1 MKIIKPSFELLDAV
15 DGAAVLRK
23 IEQCGRT
30 CYRSEDRITP
40 DSAAKFV
47 RNVIQRGHESVIE
60 HVSITAKFICDR
72 GVTHEIVRH
81 RIASYSQ
88 ESTRYCRYSDAK
100 FDGELTFIQP
110 CFLGETPDYE
120 NDPVANTWVRAC
132 GMIEA
137 DYKYML
143 ENGATPEQARAVLP
157 NSLKTELVCTM
168 NLREWRHF
176 FRLRCSERAHPQMRE
191 IALIALKVMHD
202 AVPIVFDDLWEV
214 YGNE

>member
-23 IEQCGRT
+23 IEACGRT

-47 RNVIQRGHESVIE
+47 RSVIRNGHESVIE

-72 GVTHEIVRH
+72 GVSHEIIRH

-88 ESTRYCRYSDAK
+88 ESTRYCNYSGDK
-100 FDGELTFIQP
+100 FGNEITVIAP
-110 CFLGETPDYE
+110 CFWDEDSVLYH
-120 NDPVANTWVRAC
+120 TWESAC
-132 GMIEA
+132 MNAERLYLALIKTG
-137 DYKYML
+137 
-143 ENGATPEQARAVLP
+143 GATPEQARAVLP

-176 FRLRCSERAHPQMRE
+176 FSLRCSERAHPQMRE
-191 IALIALKVMHD
+191 VALIALKVMHE
-202 AVPIVFDDLWEV
+202 AIPVVFDDIWEV
-214 YGNE
+214 YGNEN